1 LGHQWDFFL
10 DQIEVVLPV
19 LGLDVLQPIL
29 SVAAGPVSSTQSTP
43 DRAAPTDVM
52 HFAFEI
58 GVAKAKAVESN
69 GEFIVK
75 AQSLARAEVT
85 PSMPPTYRALRQQ
98 LTADGA
104 LQPKDSQT
112 LVFAR
117 DVPFT
122 SPTAAAC
129 VVYGAS
135 ISGPGNWY
143 VEGTSQ
149 TYAEIRQRALQAAEA
164 AVE

>member
-1 LGHQWDFFL
+1 
-10 DQIEVVLPV
+10 
-19 LGLDVLQPIL
+19 
-29 SVAAGPVSSTQSTP
+29 
-43 DRAAPTDVM
+43 M